1 MVATVIVSAAL
12 AIGVAATA
20 VAVIEEGS
28 SEEESSE
35 EESSEEASSED
46 PPAKKKV
53 KSEEAPA
60 ALRLVCD
67 KCDGPHDTI
76 QCPYF
81 KKQRE
86 KHPDAQRRKPMDMG
100 GAGGNSVL

>member
-35 EESSEEASSED
+35 EESSEPLVQACASAHRRCLGRRCFELSFTGVWV
-46 PPAKKKV
+46 PAV
-53 KSEEAPA
+53 
-60 ALRLVCD
+60 LCLV
-67 KCDGPHDTI
+67 
-76 QCPYF
+76 
-81 KKQRE
+81 
-86 KHPDAQRRKPMDMG
+86 
-100 GAGGNSVL
+100 

>member
-35 EESSEEASSED
+35 EESSEEASSEEESSE
-46 PPAKKKV
+46 PLVQACASAHRRCMGRRCFELSFTGVWVPAV
-53 KSEEAPA
+53 
-60 ALRLVCD
+60 LCLV
-67 KCDGPHDTI
+67 
-76 QCPYF
+76 
-81 KKQRE
+81 
-86 KHPDAQRRKPMDMG
+86 
-100 GAGGNSVL
+100 